1 MLKHICLRLINLNPI
16 TRICVPGS
24 LQLVEYPSEGFQY
37 RLMFVLLANL
47 IGVFAWDRLMLMIF
61 APHVLKASMAATRPE
76 VN

>member
-1 MLKHICLRLINLNPI
+1 
-16 TRICVPGS
+16 
-24 LQLVEYPSEGFQY
+24 LVEYPSEGFQY